1 MDQKVTEILIQPAP
15 TTAEVPAKGLLSPK
29 VTAPVKLN
37 VDIMRSNLA
46 TFLDAMNEVLAGLP
60 KLTEPFKLDEI
71 DLVVEVSA
79 EGSLQ
84 LVGGV
89 KVGTSGGI
97 TLKLKR

>member
-1 MDQKVTEILIQPAP
+1 MSEPIKEIMVLPSPAP
-15 TTAEVPAKGLLSPK
+15 DVMGKGILSGGVTGPIKLNAEVL
-29 VTAPVKLN
+29 
-37 VDIMRSNLA
+37 RENLA
-46 TFLDAMNEVLAGLP
+46 NFVDTMNAVISGIP

-71 DLVVEVSA
+71 EIVIEVNG

-89 KVGTSGGI
+89 KVGASGGI

>member
-15 TTAEVPAKGLLSPK
+15 TTEVAAKGLLSPN

-37 VDIMRSNLA
+37 VEIMRSNLA

-71 DLVVEVSA
+71 DLVVEVNA

-89 KVGTSGGI
+89 KVGASGGI